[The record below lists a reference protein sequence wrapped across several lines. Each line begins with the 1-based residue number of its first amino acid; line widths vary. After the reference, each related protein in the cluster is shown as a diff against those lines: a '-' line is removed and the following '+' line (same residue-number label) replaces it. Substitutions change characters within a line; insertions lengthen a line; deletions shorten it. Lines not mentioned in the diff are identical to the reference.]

1 MRQRHHAPSGPTAP
15 ATPVL
20 LNPNVDLSEEWRAMN
35 TEHSGYSSEQL
46 PRTVSEFRE
55 QLQRASKAKRK
66 RSLESEEEEDAFYRT
81 VDGNPKDYALR
92 VVFEWLCAA
101 NPTKARLRVER
112 IYWIAWKQF
121 LYGFFMSGV
130 GTMLMVVGIGCTA
143 QYCVEKARGVGVM
156 LAAFL
161 LCVPGYYSLF
171 VLYMYVTCRGGYT
184 YLQLPEA

>member
-1 MRQRHHAPSGPTAP
+1 
-15 ATPVL
+15 
-20 LNPNVDLSEEWRAMN
+20 MN
-35 TEHSGYSSEQL
+35 TEYGGYSSEQP
-46 PRTVSEFRE
+46 PRTLSEFRE
-55 QLQRASKAKRK
+55 QLQQARKARSK

-92 VVFEWLCAA
+92 VVFDWLCPA

-130 GTMLMVVGIGCTA
+130 GTMLMLVGIGCTA

-156 LAAFL
+156 LGAFL

>member
-1 MRQRHHAPSGPTAP
+1 MRQRKHAPDAS

-20 LNPNVDLSEEWRAMN
+20 LDPNVDLSEEWRAMN
-35 TEHSGYSSEQL
+35 AEYDGYSSEQP
-46 PRTVSEFRE
+46 PRTLSEFRE
-55 QLQRASKAKRK
+55 QLQQARQARSK
-66 RSLESEEEEDAFYRT
+66 RSLESEGEEDAFYRT

-92 VVFEWLCAA
+92 VVFEFLCPA

-130 GTMLMVVGIGCTA
+130 GTMLMLVGIGCTA
-143 QYCVEKARGVGVM
+143 QYCVEKARGAGVM
-156 LAAFL
+156 LGAFL